1 MDDAR
6 IDELRQEYEHLS
18 RDGFRVLA
26 IGSKDVEP
34 SGAPP
39 SYGRDDEK
47 DVILG
52 YLAFLYPPKDTA
64 ATAIRALEQ
73 HGVSVKIVTGDNDLV
88 ARKVCSEVGQCAVV
102 VRFRLS
108 G

>member
-6 IDELRQEYEHLS
+6 LDELRQEYEHLS

-47 DVILG
+47 DVILNG
-52 YLAFLYPPKDTA
+52 YTRIPLPAEGHRSDRHPGAGA
-64 ATAIRALEQ
+64 ARCIRE
-73 HGVSVKIVTGDNDLV
+73 D
-88 ARKVCSEVGQCAVV
+88 RY
-102 VRFRLS
+102 RR
-108 G
+108 

>member
-6 IDELRQEYEHLS
+6 LDELRQEYEHLS

-64 ATAIRALEQ
+64 ATAIRSRCQE
-73 HGVSVKIVTGDNDLV
+73 GVLRGG
-88 ARKVCSEVGQCAVV
+88 AMCCCG
-102 VRFRLS
+102 
-108 G
+108 